1 MHLKSGVKIF
11 VPFIIAATIL
21 SFFVITKNVLNKNTV
36 TTQSNTTETNPN
48 IQPKNPTPENI
59 QILGKTDVVAT
70 PSAQNSKLTTKESVT
85 FDTQILYNLVNS
97 YRKDN
102 KLNKLY
108 INKLLEDSSQ
118 RKIADMINTEYFRH
132 SDTNNNESWYLFQ
145 AAGYQYK
152 FAGENLSSGNNTP
165 WQVFEA
171 WQGSAAHNEQLLK
184 PEYQDM
190 GIAVNCEEYKIGR
203 NSSCLVVLHL
213 GTR

>member
-1 MHLKSGVKIF
+1 MQLKSGVKIILPLLI
-11 VPFIIAATIL
+11 VASFIT
-21 SFFVITKNVLNKNTV
+21 FFVLQISEQEK
-36 TTQSNTTETNPN
+36 TTDSAQQKAESVQTS
-48 IQPKNPTPENI
+48 QPKNPTPENI
-59 QILGKTDVVAT
+59 QILGRTDIAPT

-85 FDTQILYNLVNS
+85 FDTQTLYNLVNS

>member
-1 MHLKSGVKIF
+1 MQLKSGVKIILPLLI
-11 VPFIIAATIL
+11 VASFIT
-21 SFFVITKNVLNKNTV
+21 FFVLQISEQEK
-36 TTQSNTTETNPN
+36 TTDSAQQKAESVQTS
-48 IQPKNPTPENI
+48 QPKNPTPENI
-59 QILGKTDVVAT
+59 QILGRTDIAPT

-102 KLNKLY
+102 KLNRLY